1 MTDKQVIVTRLARI
15 MDKRPLD
22 RIWRYRI
29 IRKVLWLHTLLN
41 PIHLLVQWKPPDVSP
56 EGTVRHVW
64 LSGLDVKEDS
74 RVNGVCDGPGFSR
87 VGVVVE
93 VIGADYFTMVGP

>member
-22 RIWRYRI
+22 RIRRYRI
-29 IRKVLWLHTLLN
+29 IRKVLWHRALLN
-41 PIHLLVQWKPPDVSP
+41 PIHRLVQWESPDVSP
-56 EGTVRHVW
+56 EGTVRHVR
-64 LSGLDVKEDS
+64 LSGLGVKEDS
-74 RVNGVCDGPGFSR
+74 RVNGVCDSPGLSR